1 MVSLVEPLEE
11 NLSVSDALVRR
22 SPSRTL
28 WHRTFPELDQE
39 VGALIDALKG
49 GLPASRVDALTDT
62 LGLPASRVADVLSIP
77 TSTLNRRRKA
87 GRLDRDESERAYRLA
102 RLVDRAADVF
112 GSVEN
117 GVEWL
122 KRPQFVLGGATP
134 LLFADTEPGAR
145 EVEHVLGRIE
155 HGVVA

>member
-1 MVSLVEPLEE
+1 MSAAAPIQ
-11 NLSVSDALVRR
+11 
-22 SPSRTL
+22 SPSRAR

-39 VGALIDALKG
+39 VGSLIDALKG
-49 GLPASRVDALTDT
+49 GLPASRIDALTAT

-112 GSVEN
+112 GSVEG

-122 KRPQFVLGGATP
+122 KQPQFALGGATP
-134 LLFADTEPGAR
+134 LSYADTEPGAR
-145 EVEHVLGRIE
+145 EVENVLGRIE
-155 HGVVA
+155 HGVAA